1 MKSWT
6 KLVRP
11 RGWPSLRRV
20 VFAALALVLALAGG
34 TSLRQAQAQNQSVS
48 VRMPVFFSPYTQP
61 PLPGQVCK
69 NKDYVIFADP
79 TVDLGGGI
87 EMDDFYA
94 RNALVRVTGTGLGT
108 IGPNPY
114 LLGPASGPA
123 RFTYRAGNTGQE
135 TLRFTAEMIRPVT
148 YQIDGRET
156 LIQKVDET
164 FQFEVVDCAYKVS
177 MTLDGNFRSGVTS
190 GAAIGI
196 VLKTELVKKE
206 GGTFEGIG
214 SFIAME
220 QYRNAPT
227 CVFELDDFQ
236 APTRITGKILEN
248 TDTLELTFDLGS
260 GTYSASGVCS
270 GFGGGTSSHTVDVAQ
285 MVKGRSKRFPSAGA
299 TKTVET
305 AKIPAWSTTFTITL
319 EPFRTQ

>member
-6 KLVRP
+6 KLVRL

-20 VFAALALVLALAGG
+20 VLAALALVLALAGG

-61 PLPGQVCK
+61 PLPGEVCK

-87 EMDDFYA
+87 EMDDFYQY
-94 RNALVRVTGTGLGT
+94 NALVRVIGTGLGT

-114 LLGPASGPA
+114 LLGPASGAA

-135 TLRFTAEMIRPVT
+135 TLRFTAEMIRPVI
-148 YQIDGRET
+148 YQIDGRDT

-164 FQFEVVDCAYKVS
+164 FRFEVVECAYKVS
-177 MTLDGNFRSGVTS
+177 LVYKGTFASAGTS
-190 GAAIGI
+190 GAAIG
-196 VLKTELVKKE
+196 LELNTELVRKE
-206 GGTFEGIG
+206 GGTFEGTG

-220 QYRNAPT
+220 QNRNAPT
-227 CVFELDDFQ
+227 CVFSLDDFQ

-248 TDTLELTFDLGS
+248 TGELELKFEYGS
-260 GTYSASGVCS
+260 GTYSYSGVCTAS
-270 GFGGGTSSHTVDVAQ
+270 SFGGTQTLDLAQ
-285 MVKGRSKRFPSAGA
+285 LIGVRSEIFPPTGGIKQPR
-299 TKTVET
+299 TPQP
-305 AKIPAWSTTFTITL
+305 PAWTTKFTITVEQL
-319 EPFRTQ
+319 HTQ

>member
-1 MKSWT
+1 MRLWT
-6 KLVRP
+6 ELVSL
-11 RGWPSLRRV
+11 RGWPSLRR
-20 VFAALALVLALAGG
+20 ALLAALVLVMVMLEGG
-34 TSLRQAQAQNQSVS
+34 ASLRQAQAQNQSVS

-61 PLPGQVCK
+61 PLPGEVCK

-87 EMDDFYA
+87 EMDDFYQY
-94 RNALVRVTGTGLGT
+94 NALVRVIGTGLGT

-114 LLGPASGPA
+114 LLGPASGAA

-148 YQIDGRET
+148 YQIDGRDT

-164 FQFEVVDCAYKVS
+164 FQFEVVECAYKVS
-177 MTLDGNFRSGVTS
+177 MKLQGTFASAGTS

-196 VLKTELVKKE
+196 ELNTELVKKE

-214 SFIAME
+214 SFFAME
-220 QYRNAPT
+220 QYRNVPG
-227 CVFELDDFQ
+227 CVFELDDFE

-248 TDTLELTFDLGS
+248 TDTLELTFDLGK
-260 GTYSASGVCS
+260 GTYSATGACPAAGSA
-270 GFGGGTSSHTVDVAQ
+270 TSSHTVDVAQ
-285 MVKGRSKRFPSAGA
+285 LVKGRSKRFPSAGG

-319 EPFRTQ
+319 EQLRT